1 MTKKD
6 IKPTKQDDKTQD
18 DTTDQA
24 GKPRDAERKTSG
36 FRRP

>member
-6 IKPTKQDDKTQD
+6 VKPTKQDDKVED
-18 DTTDQA
+18 NTTDQA
-24 GKPRDAERKTSG
+24 DAPRDAERKTSG